1 MIELN
6 VDDDDDDD
14 NNGEYEDGLLFDDD
28 NLNDVNLLLVMKTT
42 NAPAPNHKK
51 CAKQYQTPSSIDYE
65 NDTYEKM
72 KIYDTNY
79 EDYFCHVGNDKGLLI
94 ATTTTTNGDLRNYSL
109 VENSNTNTYSS
120 NDNDVSSSSSST
132 TTCSTC
138 SKESSLLSSFSSQL
152 SLDSINNE
160 QIREKCH
167 KIRKIKPKI
176 SSVRRKQ
183 QEETLSP
190 TRVNQRH
197 NRLKNKK
204 SKHHHHHHHHRKHR
218 QHDYFIDDEVETS
231 CLNLEGNVEHYF
243 EIATRA
249 EQCSKFNDNEDFDDE
264 FNIDEFV
271 QELNVKLILFIFRS
285 LKKKTLK

>member
-6 VDDDDDDD
+6 VDDDDGNY

-42 NAPAPNHKK
+42 TATTPNTFINHKK
-51 CAKQYQTPSSIDYE
+51 CANQYKTPSIDYE
-65 NDTYEKM
+65 NDSYEKM

-79 EDYFCHVGNDKGLLI
+79 EDYFCHVDNDKSLLI
-94 ATTTTTNGDLRNYSL
+94 ATTTNEDLRNYSL
-109 VENSNTNTYSS
+109 VENLNTNTTNTYSS

-160 QIREKCH
+160 QIRGKCH

-183 QEETLSP
+183 QEETQSP

-204 SKHHHHHHHHRKHR
+204 SKHHHHHRKHR

-231 CLNLEGNVEHYF
+231 CLNLEGNVEQYF
-243 EIATRA
+243 ELSTRA
-249 EQCSKFNDNEDFDDE
+249 EQSSKFNDNEDFDEE

-271 QELNVKLILFIFRS
+271 QELNVNYTELILFN
-285 LKKKTLK
+285 

>member
-6 VDDDDDDD
+6 VDDDSE
-14 NNGEYEDGLLFDDD
+14 NGEYEDGLLFDDD

-42 NAPAPNHKK
+42 NAKAPNHKN
-51 CAKQYQTPSSIDYE
+51 CANQYKKPSSIDYE
-65 NDTYEKM
+65 NDSYEKM

-79 EDYFCHVGNDKGLLI
+79 EDYFCHVDNEKGLLI
-94 ATTTTTNGDLRNYSL
+94 TTTNEDLRNYSL

-120 NDNDVSSSSSST
+120 NDNDASSTSSSST

-183 QEETLSP
+183 QEETQSP

-204 SKHHHHHHHHRKHR
+204 PKHHHHRKHR
-218 QHDYFIDDEVETS
+218 QHDYFLDDEVETN
-231 CLNLEGNVEHYF
+231 CLKLEENLEQYF
-243 EIATRA
+243 EHAKRV
-249 EQCSKFNDNEDFDDE
+249 EQSSKFNDNEDFEDE

-271 QELNVKLILFIFRS
+271 QELNVK
-285 LKKKTLK
+285 